1 MQADNVSRVLLVLIL
16 GCLLILLGQG
26 WSCGSAADDPAA
38 AVSPS
43 PERFTIRPVT
53 LKRGAPLL
61 LRLDRATGQVW
72 RMGVMDEGRW
82 EPLVEGPDGVPSPGA
97 SAPGRY
103 AVRSLGQRRGGPT
116 LVRTDRFTG
125 RAWRKG
131 STGNGPWVLIPNPEE
146 EASAGEEAPA
156 GEEASAEEPAE
167 GAVEE
172 AATP

>member
-1 MQADNVSRVLLVLIL
+1 MQADNVARVLLVLIL

-26 WSCGSAADDPAA
+26 WSGGSAADDPAA

-43 PERFTIRPVT
+43 PERFILRPVT
-53 LKRGAPLL
+53 LRRGPPLL
-61 LRLDRATGQVW
+61 LRVDTATGQLW

-103 AVRSLGQRRGGPT
+103 SVRPIGQRRGGPT
-116 LVRTDRFTG
+116 LVRTDHLTG
-125 RAWRKG
+125 RSWRKG
-131 STGNGPWVLIPNPEE
+131 STGKGPWVLIPIPEE
-146 EASAGEEAPA
+146 EASAGEEASP